1 MVRCP
6 PTPKSGE
13 EMDDTTALDTYEA
26 LRGLEEIDRR
36 IAAFMAQLEA
46 LSPELIESERKMAE
60 LEVRAEAVSKRA
72 EKAETRLRKSE
83 RATKAGRETL
93 KRLQQRAQAVQNLK
107 QHTAVRAETDAAR
120 RNLEAAEDE
129 QLEAMQEVEEAKAEL
144 SVLTRELAEERAAYE
159 RLKSETGV
167 RRAELESEILVERDR
182 RANRELRLD
191 PEALRLYESVR
202 SGKTQ
207 HVLAALTPDGVC
219 GHCYT
224 FIPVQRQA
232 EIRSRSR
239 LHLCEGCGIILYPVE

>member
-1 MVRCP
+1 
-6 PTPKSGE
+6 
-13 EMDDTTALDTYEA
+13 MDDTTALDTYEA
-26 LRGLEEIDRR
+26 LRSLEKIDRR
-36 IAAFMAQLEA
+36 ISGLMAQLEA
-46 LSPELIESERKMAE
+46 LTPELFESERRIAE
-60 LEVRAEAVSKRA
+60 LEVRHEAVSKRL
-72 EKAETRLRKSE
+72 EKSESRLRKSE

-93 KRLQQRAQAVQNLK
+93 KRLQQRAQEVQNLK

-120 RNLEAAEDE
+120 RNLEAAEDD
-129 QLEAMQEVEEAKAEL
+129 QLQGMQEVEEAKAEL
-144 SVLTRELAEERAAYE
+144 SVLKAELTEERAAFE
-159 RLKSETGV
+159 RMKSDASA

-182 RANRELRLD
+182 RANRELRVD
-191 PEALRLYESVR
+191 VQALRLYESVR
-202 SGKTQ
+202 SGKTR